1 MANDPL
7 AIRSYY
13 GVLSPAFTT
22 KQSLAA
28 LLTAAYAALPSPQT
42 VPSIAGCEVNIY
54 ADDANGVKV
63 LVGDENV
70 SDTTLNYAYKLS
82 ATGSR
87 RYGPGRMSAVP
98 IADIYVMAADHAT
111 ACKIGIE
118 IIPT

>member
-13 GVLSPAFTT
+13 GVLSGAITT
-22 KQSLAA
+22 KQTLAA
-28 LLTAAYAALPSPQT
+28 LLIAAYAALPTPQV
-42 VPSIAGCEVNIY
+42 VPNIAGCEVNVY

-82 ATGSR
+82 PTGSR

-98 IADIYVMAADHAT
+98 IADIYVMSADHVT
-111 ACKIGIE
+111 AVKIGIE